1 VGPKEDN
8 RSRAGWPRP
17 RNDPIQTWSGT
28 GPCHRNVNGG
38 YPVQRNVKRGLLY
51 ATLAMS
57 LAACSGATD
66 SQDAEVR
73 PFDEVQASEFVFELD
88 PTNPS
93 RGIFRVD
100 TTEPMIC
107 AIVWGEDEDLGNFNN
122 SLNMAGTGIIEHD
135 VFLPEAEPGVEYMFV
150 VQGTTAD
157 GTLYRSEMGT
167 FALPEPETANTE
179 TDDRANLALGATVS
193 SVSSEFNDAFA
204 AAKAVDGDLVTEWSS
219 AGDGDEAFIT
229 LDLGAAQEVSGFQFL
244 TRSMTDGTAVTETYT
259 VIVDDSETLGPFP
272 AGSPAEPQTSDVS
285 VTGQVFTFDVETS
298 TGGNTGAVEI
308 RILGG

>member
-1 VGPKEDN
+1 M
-8 RSRAGWPRP
+8 
-17 RNDPIQTWSGT
+17 
-28 GPCHRNVNGG
+28 
-38 YPVQRNVKRGLLY
+38 
-51 ATLAMS
+51 LALS
-57 LAACSGATD
+57 LASCSSVTD

-88 PTNPS
+88 ATNTS

-107 AIVWGEDEDLGNFNN
+107 AIVWGEDEGLGNFNN
-122 SLNMAGTGIIEHD
+122 SLNMAGTGIMEHD

-167 FALPEPETANTE
+167 FTLPEPETANTE
-179 TDDRANLALGATVS
+179 TDDRENLALGATVS

-219 AGDGDEAFIT
+219 AGDGDEAFIM
-229 LDLGAAQEVSGFQFL
+229 LDLGAPREVSGFQFL
-244 TRSMTDGTAVTETYT
+244 TRSMTDGTAISETFT

-285 VTGQVFTFDVETS
+285 VTGQVFTFDVKTS